1 MTFASPYMLLGL
13 LVIAAAVV
21 LYVVAQRRRGPGAEA
36 FASAALAP
44 AAQPRRPRWRRHLPA
59 AIYALAGAA
68 LVIAVAK
75 PQKTVAVPVEQ
86 ATIVLVTDHSRSMQ
100 ATDVSPNRLVA
111 ARSAADRLLSQVP
124 KGVRVGA
131 VAFNQRARVLQA
143 PTTDRQ
149 AVHDAL
155 AALTA
160 QGGTATGEGLYLGLA
175 SAKRPAL
182 PGQKPPP
189 AAIVLLT
196 DGKASN
202 GRDVLQVAQEAKK
215 AGIPVHTVAL
225 GTQSGSLPSGG
236 TATTDTSTLRQ
247 IAAISGGKF
256 RTAADAD
263 QLRAVYDELGS
274 RLSTKH
280 VRRQVTST
288 AAGGALLLLLAG
300 AGFSLFSF
308 GRLP

>member
-1 MTFASPYMLLGL
+1 MTFASPTMLLGL
-13 LVIAAAVV
+13 LVIVAAVV

-44 AAQPRRPRWRRHLPA
+44 AVAPRRPRWRRHVPA

-86 ATIVLVTDHSRSMQ
+86 ATIVLVTDHSRSML
-100 ATDVSPNRLVA
+100 ATDVAPNRLEA
-111 ARSAADRLLSQVP
+111 AQSAADRLLDQVP

-131 VAFNQRARVLQA
+131 VGFNQRARVLQA

-149 AVHDAL
+149 AVRDAL
-155 AALTA
+155 AALKA
-160 QGGTATGEGLYLGLA
+160 EGGTATGEGLYLGLA
-175 SAKRPAL
+175 SAKRPTL

-202 GRDVLQVAQEAKK
+202 GRDVLQVAREAKK

-225 GTQSGSLPSGG
+225 GTQSGALPSGG
-236 TATTDTSTLRQ
+236 TATTDTASLRQ
-247 IAAISGGKF
+247 IAEISGGKF
-256 RTAADAD
+256 RTAGDAD

-288 AAGGALLLLLAG
+288 AAGGALLLLVAG

>member
-1 MTFASPYMLLGL
+1 MSFGNPLWLLLLALVPLAIVAAWWARARSRRYAVRFTALPALRAAAEADRSWTRWLPTGL
-13 LVIAAAVV
+13 LLAAI
-21 LYVVAQRRRGPGAEA
+21 
-36 FASAALAP
+36 AALA
-44 AAQPRRPRWRRHLPA
+44 L
-59 AIYALAGAA
+59 
-68 LVIAVAK
+68 
-75 PQKTVAVPVEQ
+75 TVARPQVTEAVPIKK

-100 ATDVSPNRLVA
+100 ATDVAPNRLVA
-111 ARSAADRLLSQVP
+111 ARSAADRLLNQVP
-124 KGVRVGA
+124 EGVRVGA

-143 PTTDRQ
+143 PTTDRS
-149 AVHDAL
+149 AVRDAL
-155 AALTA
+155 GALTA
-160 QGGTATGEGLYLGLA
+160 EGGTATGEGLYLGLA

-202 GRDVLQVAQEAKK
+202 GRDVLQVAQDAKK

-225 GTQSGSLPSGG
+225 GTQSGSLPNGG

-247 IAAISGGKF
+247 IAAISGGQF

-288 AAGGALLLLLAG
+288 VAGGALLLLLAG
-300 AGFSLFSF
+300 AGFSLFTF